1 VSNFYLAETSRYQE
15 LSCASFQAATIRRAS
30 GCSMKSRWR
39 AREANSDV
47 GISGVVA
54 ARPMS
59 PSLDAMQ
66 AWLATL
72 EQGLAR
78 EERTGSRDR
87 MKSRR
92 NPVLCSVIA
101 P

>member
-1 VSNFYLAETSRYQE
+1 
-15 LSCASFQAATIRRAS
+15 
-30 GCSMKSRWR
+30 MKSRWR

-72 EQGLAR
+72 EQGLAGGTHGIAR
-78 EERTGSRDR
+78 QNE
-87 MKSRR
+87 
-92 NPVLCSVIA
+92 IA
-101 P
+101 PQSGPLQRYCALNELWKALEFATAFETMSWPWPSR